1 MTYDGLTDKKNGLT
15 DKTGRQIEKMTAPSD
30 RPSKDNYN
38 KPLFT
43 TRVNSFQIDPNKSNV
58 TL

>member
-1 MTYDGLTDKKNGLT
+1 MTYDGLTDKTNGLT
-15 DKTGRQIEKMTAPSD
+15 DNIGRHIEKMTAPSD
-30 RPSKDNYN
+30 SPSKDNYN

-43 TRVNSFQIDPNKSNV
+43 TRVNSFQIDPNRSEV